1 MSEDETQDRNGIENA
16 SSILPGFLARSFLAK
31 FLVALLLV
39 TVVIVGVSA
48 NTYAQTNDQLTADTE
63 TEYTQVATQSAIQ
76 IQEWRDARSDTTL
89 RIAQFE
95 AIRSGTQS
103 ERQNQLESERER
115 LPEDVNRVLLVD
127 TDGYEVVASTGARR
141 DSSWDVFK
149 IGSNLNSREAPWQT
163 EEISY
168 GESGV
173 FVSSAEEAL
182 GFSLVSFVTPVETE
196 GDQDLILVT
205 QTNLDTLAGNLPA
218 LGRGVYSQVVDE
230 QGRVVAGTQQS
241 QALNRNDGTLETY
254 TDSPESLSILQAGL
268 NGQTGFVQGTEI
280 NATTAGPLGDTVVAF
295 APVEGEQWIVATH
308 VPLSTAYELRN
319 TITQNLLILSATAFL
334 GIGLIGI
341 IFGRGSVGALNRL
354 TRKAEE
360 LEAGNLDVDLEVTRV
375 DEFGRLTASFANMRD
390 TLRAR
395 IEEAESAR
403 KEAEV
408 SRSEALAISEYLQE
422 KAEDYGE
429 VMRQCGNGDLTQ
441 RMELDR
447 ENDAMDEIAEE
458 FNAMLDELEK
468 TTGQLKT
475 FSEEV
480 AESSD
485 VVLTNTENVRASS
498 EKVTTSVGQITDDA
512 TDQEAKLQELAGTI
526 DEIVAALK
534 GIQDNPDVD
543 IDDELAQ
550 FQRVSDVLNEAI
562 ESSGAIRAEAAGASE
577 TAQQQADEL
586 DEVSERADRL
596 KRYAKPLGG
605 ILDRFETAAEHEFVF
620 SGGPSQPVDNDD

>member
-1 MSEDETQDRNGIENA
+1 MSEDDTAETNSTENVG
-16 SSILPGFLARSFLAK
+16 SMLPGFLGRSFLAK

-48 NTYAQTNDQLTADTE
+48 NTYNQTDQQLTAE
-63 TEYTQVATQSAIQ
+63 TENEYTRVAQQNAFQ
-76 IQEWRDARSDTTL
+76 IAEWRESRSNTLL
-89 RIAQFE
+89 RI
-95 AIRSGTQS
+95 GQS
-103 ERQNQLESERER
+103 ESVQAGTPEARTSQLSDEMNR
-115 LPEDVNRVLLVD
+115 LPDDVFRLHLV
-127 TDGYEVVASTGARR
+127 ER
-141 DSSWDVFK
+141 DSSDIVASNTDFK
-149 IGSNLNSREAPWQT
+149 IGENLNTREAPWQT
-163 EEISY
+163 ENITY
-168 GESGV
+168 GDNGV
-173 FVSSAEEAL
+173 FVSEAEEAL
-182 GFSLVSFVTPVETE
+182 GFSLVSFVTEVETE
-196 GDQDLILVT
+196 GDEELILVM
-205 QTNLDTLAGNLPA
+205 QTDLDTLATNLQ
-218 LGRGVYSQVVDE
+218 GSDGISQVVDS
-230 QGRVVAGTQQS
+230 QGRVVAGTQEQ
-241 QALNRNDGTLETY
+241 QALNRNDGTLESFTE
-254 TDSPESLSILQAGL
+254 SPESLSILQSGL
-268 NGQTGFVQGTEI
+268 NGETGFVQGEEI
-280 NATTAGPLGDTVVAF
+280 NATTTSNLGDDVVAF
-295 APVEGEQWIVATH
+295 APVEGEQWVVTTQ
-308 VPLSTAYELRN
+308 VPIETAFALRD
-319 TITQNLLILSATAFL
+319 TITQSLLVLSGAAFL
-334 GIGLIGI
+334 GIGIIGLV
-341 IFGRGSVGALNRL
+341 FGRGTVTALNRL

-360 LEAGNLDVDLEVTRV
+360 LEAGNLDVDLEVTRA

-429 VMRQCGNGDLTQ
+429 VMRQCANGDLTQ

-485 VVLTNTENVRASS
+485 VVLTNAETVRASA
-498 EKVTTSVGQITDDA
+498 ETVTTSVGQITEDA
-512 TDQEAKLQELAGTI
+512 TEQEAKLQELAGTI
-526 DEIVAALK
+526 DEIVAELEA
-534 GIQDNPDVD
+534 IQDDVD

-562 ESSGAIRAEAAGASE
+562 EESGEIRAEATEASE

-620 SGGPSQPVDNDD
+620 SGGPSQPVDNDDD

>member
-1 MSEDETQDRNGIENA
+1 MSEDDTANTHSTENA
-16 SSILPGFLARSFLAK
+16 NSRLPGFLGRSFLAK

-48 NTYAQTNDQLTADTE
+48 NTYNQTDQQLTAE
-63 TEYTQVATQSAIQ
+63 TENEYTRVAQQNAFQ
-76 IQEWRDARSDTTL
+76 IAEWRESRSNTLL
-89 RIAQFE
+89 RIAQ
-95 AIRSGTQS
+95 SQDVQTGTQA
-103 ERQNQLESERER
+103 ERQDQLVAETNR
-115 LPEDVNRVLLVD
+115 LPNDVSRLLLVERD
-127 TDGYEVVASTGARR
+127 SSTVVAST
-141 DSSWDVFK
+141 DDFK
-149 IGSNLNSREAPWQT
+149 VGENLNTREAPWQT
-163 EEISY
+163 DNITY
-168 GESGV
+168 GDNGV
-173 FVSSAEEAL
+173 FVSEAEEAL
-182 GFSLVSFVTPVETE
+182 GFSLVSFVTQVETE
-196 GDQDLILVT
+196 GDEELILVM
-205 QTNLDTLAGNLPA
+205 QTNLDTLARNLQ
-218 LGRGVYSQVVDE
+218 GSDGISQVVDS
-230 QGRVVAGTQQS
+230 QGRVVAGTQEQ
-241 QALNRNDGTLETY
+241 QALNRNDGTLETF
-254 TDSPESLSILQAGL
+254 TESPGSLSILQDGL
-268 NGQTGFVQGTEI
+268 NGETGFVQGEEI
-280 NATTAGPLGDTVVAF
+280 NATTTANLGDDVVAF
-295 APVEGEQWIVATH
+295 APVAGEQWVVTTQ
-308 VPLSTAYELRN
+308 VPIDTAYALRN
-319 TITQNLLILSATAFL
+319 TITQSLLVLSGAAFL
-334 GIGLIGI
+334 GIGIIGLV
-341 IFGRGSVGALNRL
+341 FGRGTVTALNRL

-360 LEAGNLDVDLEVTRV
+360 LESGNLDVDLEVTRT

-429 VMRQCGNGDLTQ
+429 VMRKCANGDLTQ
-441 RMELDR
+441 RMELDN

-485 VVLTNTENVRASS
+485 VVLTNAQNVRASA
-498 EKVTTSVGQITDDA
+498 ETVTSSVGQITEDA

-526 DEIVAALK
+526 DEIVAALE

-562 ESSGAIRAEAAGASE
+562 EETGQIRAEATEASE

-620 SGGPSQPVDNDD
+620 SGGPSQPVDNEDD

>member
-1 MSEDETQDRNGIENA
+1 MSEDDTANTHSTENA
-16 SSILPGFLARSFLAK
+16 NSRLPGFLGRSFLAK

-48 NTYAQTNDQLTADTE
+48 NTYNQTDQQLTAE
-63 TEYTQVATQSAIQ
+63 TENEYTRVAQQNAFQ
-76 IQEWRDARSDTTL
+76 IAEWRESRSNTLL
-89 RIAQFE
+89 RIAQ
-95 AIRSGTQS
+95 SQDVQTGTQA
-103 ERQNQLESERER
+103 ERQDQLVAETNR
-115 LPEDVNRVLLVD
+115 LPNDVSRLLLVERD
-127 TDGYEVVASTGARR
+127 SSTVVAST
-141 DSSWDVFK
+141 DDFK
-149 IGSNLNSREAPWQT
+149 VGENLNTREAPWQT
-163 EEISY
+163 DNITY
-168 GESGV
+168 GDNGV
-173 FVSSAEEAL
+173 FVSEAEEAL
-182 GFSLVSFVTPVETE
+182 GFSLVSFVTQVETE
-196 GDQDLILVT
+196 GDEELILVM
-205 QTNLDTLAGNLPA
+205 QTNLDTLARNLQ
-218 LGRGVYSQVVDE
+218 GSDGISQVVDS
-230 QGRVVAGTQQS
+230 QGRVVAGTQEQ
-241 QALNRNDGTLETY
+241 QALNRNDGTLETF
-254 TDSPESLSILQAGL
+254 TESPGSLSILQDGL
-268 NGQTGFVQGTEI
+268 NGETGFVQGEEI
-280 NATTAGPLGDTVVAF
+280 NATTTANLGDDVVAF
-295 APVEGEQWIVATH
+295 APVAGEQWVVTTQ
-308 VPLSTAYELRN
+308 VPIDTAYALRN
-319 TITQNLLILSATAFL
+319 TITQSLLVLSGAAFL
-334 GIGLIGI
+334 GIGIIGLV
-341 IFGRGSVGALNRL
+341 FGRGTVTALNRL

-360 LEAGNLDVDLEVTRV
+360 LESGNLDVDLEVTRT

-429 VMRQCGNGDLTQ
+429 VMRKCANGDLTQ
-441 RMELDR
+441 RMELDN

-485 VVLTNTENVRASS
+485 VVLTNAQNVRASA
-498 EKVTTSVGQITDDA
+498 ETVTSSVGQITEDA

-526 DEIVAALK
+526 DEIVVALE

-562 ESSGAIRAEAAGASE
+562 EETGQIRAEATEASE

-620 SGGPSQPVDNDD
+620 SGGPSQPVDNEDD